1 MICPG
6 GGRAQRTA
14 AANHVHG
21 HFSTTDSPL
30 RWPCA
35 ALIIVIAAAH
45 VALVPAHL
53 REAPYAAVLFI
64 ALAGACLMIAV
75 VLIACDT
82 RSVWASAGA
91 LTSAAALA
99 YVFSRSVGLPKLG
112 DDVGQWLDPLGVV
125 ALTCE
130 AATTWLACAV
140 LLWWPFGQ
148 RRGA

>member
-1 MICPG
+1 M
-6 GGRAQRTA
+6 
-14 AANHVHG
+14 
-21 HFSTTDSPL
+21 
-30 RWPCA
+30 
-35 ALIIVIAAAH
+35 IIVIAAAH